1 MIIFEL
7 IWLIFQDICVIKK
20 DRVTGR
26 GGGVLIYIKESFKST
41 EIPLPENVS
50 MESLC
55 INVSLSPH
63 MEFNIVVLYN
73 PPSGCSVTFYDNIEE
88 LFKCFKRNC
97 EVLVFG
103 DFNIN
108 WLDKH
113 CRKKLKDLTSK
124 YDYQQMISGPTHISR
139 KTQPLIDLVF
149 SNKPERITKTYNLV
163 CGLSDHNMVLT
174 VRKLKKKRLVKYH
187 NNHDGLIKF
196 EIPRK
201 DQAKFEKELM
211 AISCNEVLQHNQV
224 NKCL

>member
-20 DRVTGR
+20 ARVTGR
-26 GGGVLIYIKESFKST
+26 GGGILIYIKESFKST

-124 YDYQQMISGPTHISR
+124 YDYQQMISGPTRISR

-149 SNKPERITKTYNLV
+149 SNKPERITKNV
-163 CGLSDHNMVLT
+163 
-174 VRKLKKKRLVKYH
+174 
-187 NNHDGLIKF
+187 
-196 EIPRK
+196 
-201 DQAKFEKELM
+201 
-211 AISCNEVLQHNQV
+211 
-224 NKCL
+224 